1 VQAQH
6 IERGDIGYPPVLIQ
20 RLGDAAPQTLYALGD
35 PGILGHRLVGLI
47 CSIRCP
53 GSIVIKTFDL
63 VRRLRDAG
71 IVMIG
76 GFHSPMEKDCLDL
89 LLRGSQPMIVC
100 PARRLR
106 NLKLGREARGAID
119 QGRLLVLSCF
129 GQEARR
135 MTSAQAMIRNDLV
148 AALSS
153 ALIIP
158 HASRQGRTLTTVH
171 RALGFGCPVFT
182 FADEANSDLIAAGV
196 EVLRNAQM
204 TDWINSPS
212 GSDES

>member
-1 VQAQH
+1 MTTAAPLSIFYLILLIVF
-6 IERGDIGYPPVLIQ
+6 ERMILPFFCKDTTMPAIKDWPEDERPREKLLHRGAAALSDAELLALIL
-20 RLGDAAPQTLYALGD
+20 RSGDASSGT
-35 PGILGHRLVGLI
+35 
-47 CSIRCP
+47 S
-53 GSIVIKTFDL
+53 
-63 VRRLRDAG
+63 
-71 IVMIG
+71 
-76 GFHSPMEKDCLDL
+76 
-89 LLRGSQPMIVC
+89 
-100 PARRLR
+100 
-106 NLKLGREARGAID
+106 AID